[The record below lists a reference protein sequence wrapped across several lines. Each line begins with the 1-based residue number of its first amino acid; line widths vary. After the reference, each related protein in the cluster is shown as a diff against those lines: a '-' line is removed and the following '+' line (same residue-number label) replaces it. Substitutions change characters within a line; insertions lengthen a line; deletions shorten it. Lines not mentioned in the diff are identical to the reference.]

1 MFCPLDGTRLE
12 LSSNALV
19 EDPELEKRVVD
30 EYPSLFGDGV
40 DGEDEEDEEDEEQP
54 SPSLEATGI
63 EPENAAAALIG
74 TIIDKHYEIMSIIG
88 SGGMSVVYVAK
99 DIRLKKIVALK
110 MMLPHLVANPLS
122 MQRFQ
127 QEAEA
132 ASNLNHPNVVGVHN
146 FGVSKSTQPYLI
158 MDYCQGIALGALIA
172 QSGRLDLDRAVPI
185 FIQIAS
191 ALAHAHEKGVI
202 HRDLKP
208 SNILVTQSSENRDLI
223 KIVDFGIAKI
233 LPQEGR
239 EAAQLTQTGEIF
251 GSPMYMSPEQCRG
264 ERLDV
269 RSDIYSMGCVMYETL
284 TGGPP
289 IEGANML
296 EILFKHINEMPP
308 RLTQTASGL
317 PFPPKLEAI
326 VFKTLAKDPNERYQ
340 TMTALREDLVRY
352 QREQTQTFMD
362 TIAARFQINWHK
374 RRVWK
379 RSEQIAF
386 GFALGAFLLAA
397 VLGTWL
403 TALYVMAANSP
414 YANIELTWKENT
426 PPPDPVPSAAAVAR
440 ANAAVMEAKTQA
452 DGVSKNAKEYPA
464 GAYTFI
470 EDEVKKLNNSAE
482 DDYNE
487 GLWEQA
493 AQLYSCAL
501 SLLDQRPDKHSDAL
515 IAPESTLPIRKMHAN
530 LALCYFKT
538 KQYSLAAQNY
548 GDLISLEPN
557 SIAYTRAEHR
567 AMQGDCYYFQKNWVE
582 ADASYENAR
591 NIWMSTENP
600 QHQSDPNDANDT
612 VGKKHFCLA
621 AWYVPIEN
629 SLVLI
634 STARQ
639 ADCCRNLGPNGS
651 PKFPKVNYF
660 VKSAYLYHQC
670 AISYA
675 LHEAPNPYL
684 QNLAVSHYYLAETVQ
699 KLTPLQFT
707 NLKSNELSASEKAM
721 TVDDYYKKSCEEMRQ
736 AVGDRNP
743 LLAKV
748 LKGYAD
754 YLFTKFDYLNGLKYR
769 IESLQVLSQVNDKAP
784 PNHS

>member
-1 MFCPLDGTRLE
+1 MFCPLDGTKLE
-12 LSSNALV
+12 LTSTATAV
-19 EDPELEKRVVD
+19 VDDPELEKRVV
-30 EYPSLFGDGV
+30 EEFPSLFGDGEE
-40 DGEDEEDEEDEEQP
+40 DEDEEDDDEAG
-54 SPSLEATGI
+54 PSLEATGL
-63 EPENAAAALIG
+63 EPEVAANALLG
-74 TIIDKHYEIMSIIG
+74 TVIDKHYEIMSVIG
-88 SGGMSVVYVAK
+88 SGGMSVVYLAK

-158 MDYCQGIALGALIA
+158 MDYCQGISLGNLIVE
-172 QSGRLDLDRAVPI
+172 QGRLDLDRAVPI
-185 FIQIAS
+185 FIQIAG
-191 ALAHAHEKGVI
+191 ALSHAHEKGVI

-208 SNILVTQSSENRDLI
+208 SNILVTQSAEQRDLI

-284 TGGPP
+284 AGCPP

-317 PFPPKLEAI
+317 PFPAKLEAI
-326 VFKTLAKDPNERYQ
+326 VFKTLAKDPGERYQ
-340 TMTALREDLVRY
+340 TMAALREDLVRY

-362 TIAARFQINWHK
+362 TVAARFQINWHK

-379 RSEQIAF
+379 RSEQIAIAI
-386 GFALGAFLLAA
+386 ALGAFLLAS

-403 TALYVMAANSP
+403 TALYVTAANSP
-414 YANIELTWKENT
+414 YAHIDLTWKENT
-426 PPPDPVPSAAAVAR
+426 PPQEAIPSPAAIAR
-440 ANAAVMEAKTQA
+440 ANSAVIEAKSRA
-452 DGVSKNAKEYPA
+452 DKVSKDAKDYPA

-470 EDEVKKLNNSAE
+470 EDEVKRLNNTAE
-482 DDYNE
+482 DDYNA

-501 SLLDQRPDKHSDAL
+501 SLVDQKPDNHSDAL

-548 GDLISLEPN
+548 GDLIKLESN
-557 SIAYTRAEHR
+557 SIAYTRAEHY
-567 AMQGDCYYFQKNWVE
+567 AMQGDCYYFQKNWAE
-582 ADASYENAR
+582 AEKSYESAR
-591 NIWMSTENP
+591 KTWMSTTDP
-600 QHQSDPNDANDT
+600 QHKNDPNAP
-612 VGKKHFCLA
+612 VGSRHYCLA
-621 AWYVPIEN
+621 DWFVPIEN
-629 SLVLI
+629 NLVLL
-634 STARQ
+634 TTGRLADVCRQ
-639 ADCCRNLGPNGS
+639 LGQSNPSN
-651 PKFPKVNYF
+651 PKFF
-660 VKSAYLYHQC
+660 TEAAYLYHQC
-670 AISYA
+670 ALSYVA
-675 LHEAPNPYL
+675 QESPNL
-684 QNLAVSHYYLAETVQ
+684 QDLAVSNFYLAECAQ
-699 KLTPLQFT
+699 RIAPEQFAKLQ
-707 NLKSNELSASEKAM
+707 SNDHAANANGLS
-721 TVDDYYKKSCEEMRQ
+721 VDDIYKKACDEMRQ
-736 AVGDRNP
+736 GVGDRNP
-743 LLAKV
+743 MLAKI
-748 LKGYAD
+748 LKGYSD
-754 YLFTKFDYLNGLKYR
+754 YLFSKFDYLNGLRTR
-769 IESLQVLSQVNDKAP
+769 IESLQVLSQATDTAAP
-784 PNHS
+784 HS

>member
-1 MFCPLDGTRLE
+1 MFCPLDGTKLE
-12 LSSNALV
+12 LSSTPIT

-30 EYPSLFGDGV
+30 EYPSLFGAGA
-40 DGEDEEDEEDEEQP
+40 DGEDEDEEDSE
-54 SPSLEATGI
+54 SAPSLEATGI

-158 MDYCQGIALGALIA
+158 MDYCQGISLGNLIA
-172 QSGRLDLDRAVPI
+172 LKGRLDLDRAVPI
-185 FIQIAS
+185 FVQIAS
-191 ALAHAHEKGVI
+191 ALSHAHEKGVI

-208 SNILVTQSSENRDLI
+208 SNILVAETPEHRDLV

-264 ERLDV
+264 ERLDA

-308 RLTQTASGL
+308 RLTTTASGL
-317 PFPPKLEAI
+317 PFPAKLEAI

-374 RRVWK
+374 RKVWK

-386 GFALGAFLLAA
+386 GIALGAFLLAG

-403 TALYVMAANSP
+403 TTLYVMAANSP

-426 PPPDPVPSAAAVAR
+426 PPPDPVPSAAAVAQ
-440 ANAAVMEAKTQA
+440 ANAAVMKWKSEA
-452 DGVSKNAKEYPA
+452 DGVSQNAKEYPA

-493 AQLYSCAL
+493 AQLYSIAL
-501 SLLDQRPDKHSDAL
+501 GLLDQRPDKHSDAL

-530 LALCYFKT
+530 IALCYFKT

-548 GDLISLEPN
+548 SDLINLEPN
-557 SIAYTRAEHR
+557 IIAYTRAEHR

-582 ADASYENAR
+582 ADSSYENAR
-591 NIWMSTENP
+591 GIWMNTENP
-600 QHQSDPNDANDT
+600 QHQSDSSDA
-612 VGKKHFCLA
+612 VGKKHYCLA
-621 AWYVPIEN
+621 GWYVPIEN
-629 SLVLI
+629 TLVLI
-634 STARQ
+634 TTARQ
-639 ADCCRNLGPNGS
+639 ADCCRNLGPSGS

-670 AISYA
+670 AISYGQQQ
-675 LHEAPNPYL
+675 EANNPYT
-684 QNLAVSHYYLAETVQ
+684 QNLAVSHYYLAETAQ
-699 KLTPLQFT
+699 KLTPQQFA
-707 NLKSNELSASEKAM
+707 NLKSNDLPAEARKM

-736 AVGDRNP
+736 AVGDRSP

-748 LKGYAD
+748 LKGYSD
-754 YLFTKFDYLNGLKYR
+754 YLFTKFDYLNGLRYR
-769 IESLQVLSQVNDKAP
+769 VESLQVLSQANDKGSGP
-784 PNHS
+784 SPHS